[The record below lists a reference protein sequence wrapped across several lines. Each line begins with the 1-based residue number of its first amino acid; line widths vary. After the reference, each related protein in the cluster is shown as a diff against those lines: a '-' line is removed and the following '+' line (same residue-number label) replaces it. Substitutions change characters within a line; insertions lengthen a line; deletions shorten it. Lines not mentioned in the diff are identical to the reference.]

1 MIFRMSGWIP
11 VANEWLQMLLIGIDI
26 EVFISFIMLLGM
38 LFGPALFDV
47 SNDFIR
53 VSISLGVVGWV
64 INVCG
69 LLFLR

>member
-1 MIFRMSGWIP
+1 MIFRISGWIP

-26 EVFISFIMLLGM
+26 EVLTSFIMLLGI
-38 LFGPALFDV
+38 LLGPALFYV
-47 SNDFIR
+47 SNDFIMD
-53 VSISLGVVGWV
+53 SISLGVVGCV